1 MNGNRDL
8 LREFTRDTISSEPL
22 DNETD
27 SGDEINTETIPLPN
41 SEMNYDD
48 VMKMLTNLIDF
59 ALFSR
64 YHSRN

>member
-1 MNGNRDL
+1 MTLTKESIFDNE
-8 LREFTRDTISSEPL
+8 RESGPL
-22 DNETD
+22 DNETE
-27 SGDEINTETIPLPN
+27 SGDEINIETIPLPN

>member
-1 MNGNRDL
+1 MNGNRDSL
-8 LREFTRDTISSEPL
+8 SSEPL
-22 DNETD
+22 DNETE
-27 SGDEINTETIPLPN
+27 SGDEINIETIPLPN

>member
-22 DNETD
+22 DNETE

-48 VMKMLTNLIDF
+48 VMKML
-59 ALFSR
+59 
-64 YHSRN
+64 HSLADTIRGIIISG